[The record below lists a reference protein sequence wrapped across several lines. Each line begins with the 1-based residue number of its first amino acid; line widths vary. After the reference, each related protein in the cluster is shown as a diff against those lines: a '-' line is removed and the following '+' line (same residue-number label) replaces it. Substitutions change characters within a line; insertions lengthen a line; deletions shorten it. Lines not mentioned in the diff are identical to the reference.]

1 MFIYHTTQANAG
13 HMIDSALRKKK
24 WSQNSSNFV
33 LGNCATLEVWAIF
46 SLLIMFGTKT
56 IIAKNK
62 LISWEVKHCNCITV
76 IDQLLYQSHTETSS
90 LNIQSCDI
98 RHWRNLVFHGKML
111 LILLY
116 GCWYYTTSILYWFL
130 RHFPSYHILGV
141 RNSSKINS

>member
-62 LISWEVKHCNCITV
+62 LISREVKHCNCITV

-90 LNIQSCDI
+90 FNIHVASGIEEIWYFMVKCYWFYCMGVDI
-98 RHWRNLVFHGKML
+98 IPQVYCIGSSDIFHL
-111 LILLY
+111 ITSWEFEILLK
-116 GCWYYTTSILYWFL
+116 SIA
-130 RHFPSYHILGV
+130 
-141 RNSSKINS
+141 K